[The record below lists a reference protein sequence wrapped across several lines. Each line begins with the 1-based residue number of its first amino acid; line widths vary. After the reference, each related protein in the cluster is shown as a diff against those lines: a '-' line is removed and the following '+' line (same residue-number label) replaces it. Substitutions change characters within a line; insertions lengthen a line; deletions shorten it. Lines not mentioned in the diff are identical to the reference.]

1 MKRVE
6 PELIGDVLRQTL
18 QGEGMTQRLRETQ
31 AVAAWPDIVGPHM
44 AANCGKP
51 VVYQGLMTVYVRSA
65 ALRQE
70 LNMSRSILIRL
81 INEAVGHDIIKEIRF
96 R

>member
-18 QGEGMTQRLRETQ
+18 QQQGMTERLYETR
-31 AVAAWPDIVGPHM
+31 AIALWRSIVGDEIADLTSRPH
-44 AANCGKP
+44 
-51 VVYQGLMTVYVRSA
+51 VYKGQMTIHVRTAS
-65 ALRQE
+65 LRQE
-70 LNMSRSILIRL
+70 LNMSRSSIMRI
-81 INEAVGHDIIKEIRF
+81 INETLGRDVISNLFF